1 LVVASDGTMSDRSNS
16 SLNENKES
24 QMKNSKWI
32 VGASSLIL
40 AIVGCG
46 DGQGGGGDGDL
57 AVLLQAEETIVDGI
71 QAGTGKENILD
82 GFDVDFS
89 RYIAA
94 VGLVRMNQV
103 DGSNPQASS
112 VVGVAD
118 FTSLPTTLPELTAF
132 ESIPTGQYTSF
143 GFATPMLTGSAVN
156 INQVPDDDV
165 NAMVANGWSYVIEG
179 TITRASDGATKD
191 FLIQADVP
199 TTFTGC
205 AVEGL
210 APGVNVSR
218 NSSVDI
224 TLHGD
229 HIFFNGFPDEEGNVV
244 RLAQWMWDIEDTDG
258 NEELTQA
265 DFEAA
270 TDVGTLFP
278 SPPQGAYELTGGPIS
293 PIDNAWDFIRAQLGT
308 QGHIFG
314 EGGCEWNPL

>member
-1 LVVASDGTMSDRSNS
+1 
-16 SLNENKES
+16 
-24 QMKNSKWI
+24 MKSAIWI
-32 VGASSLIL
+32 VGALSLIL
-40 AIVGCG
+40 PIVGCG
-46 DGQGGGGDGDL
+46 DDQGSGADGNL
-57 AVLLQAEETIVDGI
+57 SVLLEAEETIVDGI
-71 QAGTGKENILD
+71 RAGTGEENILD

-89 RYIAA
+89 RYIVS
-94 VGLVRMNQV
+94 VGLVQMNQV
-103 DGSNPQASS
+103 DGGNPQASS
-112 VVGVAD
+112 VIAVAD

-132 ESIPTGQYTSF
+132 DGIPTGQYTDF
-143 GFATPMLTGSAVN
+143 GFATPIATASAVN
-156 INQVPDDDV
+156 VNQVPADDV
-165 NAMVANGWSYVIEG
+165 DAMVANGWSYLIEG
-179 TITRASDGATKD
+179 TIARVSDGATKE

-199 TTFTGC
+199 SIYSAC

-210 APGVNVSR
+210 EPGVNVSR

-229 HIFFNGFPDEEGNVV
+229 HIFFNGFPEEEGNVL

-258 NEELTQA
+258 DDVLTQT

-278 SPPQGAYELTGGPIS
+278 SPPQGVYELTGGPIS

-314 EGGCEWNPL
+314 EGECEWSPL